1 MIPEDWDA
9 VRVGDMFTFKNG
21 LNKAKQFFGRGTP
34 IVNYMDVFGRP
45 VLRTESLDGRV
56 TLSSRELSAYEVRR
70 GDVFFTRTSE
80 TVQEIGVAAVM
91 LDEPAHTVYSG
102 FVLRARPT
110 TDDLDDLF
118 KAYCFSPHYFRRQ
131 VMARATYT
139 TRALTNGRSLS
150 SSFLALP
157 PKAEQRAIAA
167 ALNDVDALLDG
178 LGRLIAKKRE
188 LKQAVVQQLLTGKT
202 RLLGFDGEWEVR
214 RLGDHVKFLRNGVN
228 SRAEL
233 LPEGNVRYL
242 HYGDIHGCAH
252 AFITPQGL
260 PALPEVKASR
270 LDRLEDGDVIFADAS
285 EDLSGICKSVELR
298 GAADCKV
305 VSGLHTI
312 AARFDKSVL
321 ADGFKGLLQ
330 FCPAFSSHLRRL
342 AAGTKVYST
351 NRAHIA
357 SVVMRLPS
365 VGEQTAIA
373 AVLSD
378 MDAELSA
385 LELRRDKA
393 GAFRQAMMQ
402 VLLSGRVRL
411 V

>member
-56 TLSSRELSAYEVRR
+56 TLSSRELSAYEVRK

-80 TVQEIGVAAVM
+80 TVQEIGMAAVM
-91 LDEPAHTVYSG
+91 LDEPEHTVYSG

-110 TDDLDDLF
+110 ADDLDDLF

-150 SSFLALP
+150 SSFLAMP

-178 LGRLIAKKRE
+178 LARLIAKKRD
-188 LKQAVVQQLLTGKT
+188 LKQAAMRQLLTGRT
-202 RLLGFDGEWEVR
+202 RLPEFTGEWKVR
-214 RLGDHVKFLRNGVN
+214 RLG
-228 SRAEL
+228 EL
-233 LPEGNVRYL
+233 LTIRHGKNQREVESRYGPYPILGTGGQMGLASHFLFDKPSVLIGRKGTINKPQYMDTPFWTVDTLFYSEMKGLNCARYL
-242 HYGDIHGCAH
+242 YYLFCTIDWM
-252 AFITPQGL
+252 QYN
-260 PALPEVKASR
+260 EASGVPSLNAR
-270 LDRLEDGDVIFADAS
+270 TIESLECV
-285 EDLSGICKSVELR
+285 
-298 GAADCKV
+298 
-305 VSGLHTI
+305 
-312 AARFDKSVL
+312 
-321 ADGFKGLLQ
+321 
-330 FCPAFSSHLRRL
+330 CP
-342 AAGTKVYST
+342 G
-351 NRAHIA
+351 
-357 SVVMRLPS
+357 PD
-365 VGEQTAIA
+365 EQEAIA
-373 AVLSD
+373 AVLAD

-385 LELRRDKA
+385 LEARRDKTRA
-393 GAFRQAMMQ
+393 LKQAMMQ
-402 VLLSGRVRL
+402 ELLIGRVRL